1 VWSKRVLGLKFLR
14 CKPNQVPP
22 SNGKKVAIIGAG
34 TAGLGAAGV
43 LKCKGYDVTVYDMLP
58 EPGGMLMFGIHVDR
72 IPKPPI
78 REGVRELM
86 DAGVEFVLNT
96 KVGNRDL
103 ERMDELVKAKNVVD
117 LEDIIKS
124 YDAVLIATGTW
135 TSNKSKVPGEELPWV
150 YPAME
155 FLVATHLA
163 KFGYRPWDIVPNVKG
178 DLLVVGGGYTAEDA
192 AYVPRTYPEYR
203 DRMRRIVLSYRRTR
217 NEAPMGPM
225 EMTNIEASG
234 VEIWELTV
242 PIAYREENGR
252 RIVRI
257 IRNRLVQAPGEK
269 RPRPEPIPGSEFDT
283 YFDFVLEAIGER
295 PTPPFEG
302 KECCG
307 IKLTD
312 WGTIVVDKDMMTSR
326 KGVFA
331 AGDVVH
337 GPSQLGPALKSGM
350 DAANAIMRYLSQR

>member
-1 VWSKRVLGLKFLR
+1 MKFLR
-14 CKPNQVPP
+14 CKPNQVPTGV
-22 SNGKKVAIIGAG
+22 GKKVAIIGAG

-43 LKCKGYDVTVYDMLP
+43 LRCKGYQVTIYDMLP
-58 EPGGMLMFGIHVDR
+58 EPGGMLIFGIHVDR

-96 KVGNRDL
+96 KVGNRNLDK
-103 ERMDELVKAKNVVD
+103 MDELVKPKEVVD
-117 LEDIIKS
+117 IEDLINQ

-135 TSNKSKVPGEELPWV
+135 TSSKSNVPGEELPWV

-163 KFGYRPWDIVPNVKG
+163 KFGYRPWSIVPNIRG

-203 DRMRRIVLSYRRTR
+203 DRVHKIVLSYRRTR

-242 PIAYREENGR
+242 PISYREENGK

-257 IRNRLVQAPGEK
+257 IRNRLVPPGPGEK
-269 RPRPEPIPGSEFDT
+269 RPRPEPIPGSEFDS

-295 PTPPFEG
+295 ATPPFEG
-302 KECCG
+302 ECCG
-307 IKLTD
+307 IKLTK
-312 WGTIVVDKDMMTSR
+312 WNTIVVNKDLMTDR

-350 DAANAIMRYLSQR
+350 DAANAIIRYLSQR

>member
-1 VWSKRVLGLKFLR
+1 MLGLKFLR

-58 EPGGMLMFGIHVDR
+58 EPGGMLIFGIHVDR

-163 KFGYRPWDIVPNVKG
+163 KFGYRPWDIVPDVKG

-252 RIVRI
+252 RIARI

-269 RPRPEPIPGSEFDT
+269 RPRPEPIPGSEFDA

-350 DAANAIMRYLSQR
+350 DAANAIMKYLSQR